1 MREFEGG
8 ATRDNNYHKPEF
20 GGFLS
25 PPVLRRFAAY
35 MHKHRMQADRALRAS
50 DNWKK
55 GMPRRDYLE
64 SLLRHTIDVWESITG
79 DYTTPPPDT
88 EEALCAVIF
97 NAQGLLRELLLEREV
112 PRVDKGNAQG
122 VGYYSCNYQ
131 YMDRGSGL
139 ADEPVKLTG
148 MATDKYAPKPETSHS
163 TGWFSGLRNYREK
176 R

>member
-1 MREFEGG
+1 
-8 ATRDNNYHKPEF
+8 
-20 GGFLS
+20 
-25 PPVLRRFAAY
+25 
-35 MHKHRMQADRALRAS
+35 
-50 DNWKK
+50 
-55 GMPRRDYLE
+55 MPRRDYLE
-64 SLLRHTIDVWESITG
+64 SLLRHTIDVWEGITG

-112 PRVDKGNAQG
+112 PRVDEGNAQG

>member
-1 MREFEGG
+1 MRTFEGG
-8 ATRDNNYHKPEF
+8 ATRDDNAHKSEF

-35 MHKHRMQADRALRAS
+35 MHKHRTQAGAPRAS

-64 SLLRHTIDVWESITG
+64 SLLRHTVDVWEYVTG
-79 DYTTPPPDT
+79 DHTTPPPDP

-112 PRVDKGNAQG
+112 PRVSEGNAQS
-122 VGYYSCNYQ
+122 VGYYPSNEQCLG
-131 YMDRGSGL
+131 RGGSVANQSVSFKGL
-139 ADEPVKLTG
+139 AI
-148 MATDKYAPKPETSHS
+148 DKYAPKSKTSHS
-163 TGWFSGLRNYREK
+163 TGWFGGLRGYREK

>member
-1 MREFEGG
+1 MRTFEGG
-8 ATRDNNYHKPEF
+8 ATRDDNAHKSEF

-35 MHKHRMQADRALRAS
+35 MHKHRTQAGAPRAS

-64 SLLRHTIDVWESITG
+64 SLLRHTVDVWEYVTG
-79 DYTTPPPDT
+79 DHTTPPPDP

-112 PRVDKGNAQG
+112 PRVDEGNAKS
-122 VGYYSCNYQ
+122 VGDYFGYDECVVR
-131 YMDRGSGL
+131 DGPV
-139 ADEPVKLTG
+139 ADEPVRLTG
-148 MATDKYAPKPETSHS
+148 MATDKYAPESKTSHS
-163 TGWFSGLRNYREK
+163 TGWFGFLRSDRE
-176 R
+176 RR